1 MEREVIL
8 VATFTLII
16 LVIIIIIFFVIFQT
30 KKNNYIIERH
40 AAEQKIEHEIA
51 KSQMEIQEQS
61 LKNIGWELHDNVG
74 QILSTAKMQMSILQ
88 QKLPGEHKQAIAE
101 IGDLIGDSLQ
111 EIRLLSKTL
120 NHEVV
125 RNIGLIKSVGFELER
140 FNRLNFLKAS
150 LAVRGNEVPLDQR
163 DEIIIFRILQEFFAN
178 VVRHSKAT
186 ELTVLLEFF
195 SDRLEIMASDNGIG
209 FDPDTTL
216 VTSGLINMKSRALM
230 IGATYTI
237 RSAPHQGVNLIL
249 CYTFRQ
255 QKNKPYHEE

>member
-8 VATFTLII
+8 AATITLII

-30 KKNNYIIERH
+30 KKNNYIIEMH
-40 AAEQKIEHEIA
+40 AAEQKIEQEIA

-74 QILSTAKMQMSILQ
+74 QILSTAKMQLSILQ
-88 QKLPGEHKQAIAE
+88 RKLPEEHKPAIGE
-101 IGDLIGDSLQ
+101 IGNLIGDSLQ

-125 RNIGLIKSVGFELER
+125 RNIGLIRSVGFELER

-150 LAVRGNEVPLDQR
+150 LAVEGLEVAIDQR
-163 DEIIIFRILQEFFAN
+163 DEIIIFRILQEFFSN

-186 ELTVLLEFF
+186 ELTVLLQFF
-195 SDRLEIMASDNGIG
+195 HDRLEIMARDNGIG
-209 FDPDTTL
+209 FDPETTL

-237 RSAPHQGVNLIL
+237 RSAPNQGVNLIL

-255 QKNKPYHEE
+255 PKNKTLS